1 MAIMPRVILASASPR
16 RRELLREI
24 IPDFEVWPADVDEDA
39 LQVDDPRETAL
50 RIAEAKARRIA
61 ALAPDAVIIAGDTV
75 VAYEG
80 APGSY
85 VQLAKPVDAEDAGR
99 MLRALSNREHV
110 VITGIALAHAGTIES
125 FAETSVVRF
134 RALTGAEIAAYVATG
149 EPVDKAGAYAMQG
162 GAKEFVASLIG
173 SWSNVVG
180 LPIEALRPRLER
192 LLDSL

>member
-134 RALTGAEIAAYVATG
+134 RALTGAEIAVYVATG
-149 EPVDKAGAYAMQG
+149 EPMDKAGAYAIQG

>member
-1 MAIMPRVILASASPR
+1 MAMVPRVILASASPR

-24 IPDFEVWPADVDEDA
+24 VPNFEVWPADVDEDT
-39 LQVDDPRETAL
+39 LQLADPRETAI

-61 ALAPDAVIIAGDTV
+61 VLARDAVIIAGDTV
-75 VAYEG
+75 VAYET
-80 APGSY
+80 ATGSQ

-110 VITGIALAHAGTIES
+110 VITGIALAHEGEIES
-125 FAETSVVRF
+125 FAETSAVRF
-134 RALTGAEIAAYVATG
+134 RALTEEEIAAYVATG
-149 EPVDKAGAYAMQG
+149 EPMGKAGAYAIQG

-192 LLDSL
+192 LLA